1 MLNPSIRVT
10 LDKNDK
16 EAIYYPDLIGAN
28 LGIKEAKE
36 NLKETLNHLESRN
49 RETDEWV
56 CSIPDILNS
65 YFEVKP

>member
-16 EAIYYPDLIGAN
+16 EDIYYPDLIGAN

-49 RETDEWV
+49 RETDEWIS
-56 CSIPDILNS
+56 SIPDILNS